1 MPGFTFRG
9 ISGLYV
15 PRQVQTYGGIMK
27 FTDWHVGSTMYH
39 KLANQ
44 LKPEQWFLLQKIAK
58 SAYEAGRKQ
67 GRKDANGPT

>member
-1 MPGFTFRG
+1 
-9 ISGLYV
+9 
-15 PRQVQTYGGIMK
+15 MK